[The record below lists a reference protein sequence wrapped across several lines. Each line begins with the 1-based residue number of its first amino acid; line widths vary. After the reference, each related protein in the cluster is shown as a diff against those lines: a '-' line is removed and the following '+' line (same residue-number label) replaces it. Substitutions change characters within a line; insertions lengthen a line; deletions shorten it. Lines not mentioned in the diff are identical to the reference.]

1 MDQVAV
7 PNFAIGAME
16 NWGKLNMP
24 LRWAFGHWFWCVLGC
39 CRLGHLPGTLSLL
52 ERITISVVI
61 AIQFS
66 TDYCTWVQPPIF
78 RQFGY
83 QQMVDTYVAERRL
96 RHTFRKHRHWFGKL
110 CHVHDTMIDRINL
123 FVIDTVKKCCV
134 CELPKDYYRNFAII
148 CNLNSQFNIF
158 LQIYPEWKAFQI
170 YQTNIF
176 QKVLRVDATARSR
189 PMSTYAD
196 NPKAVKA
203 LFDSISYEKGRLS
216 WLHITKLK
224 SNDLNTIFFSASS
237 VLYMWLHAFGE
248 KTFKKA
254 LTYYL
259 NEQWVK
265 CQMIST
271 IQN

>member
-16 NWGKLNMP
+16 NWGKLKMP
-24 LRWAFGHWFWCVLGC
+24 LRWAFGHWFWCVFGC

-134 CELPKDYYRNFAII
+134 SSEL
-148 CNLNSQFNIF
+148 SQFRNY
-158 LQIYPEWKAFQI
+158 LQFEFTIQYFFTDLSRMESFSNLPDEHFPEGIA
-170 YQTNIF
+170 
-176 QKVLRVDATARSR
+176 SR
-189 PMSTYAD
+189 C
-196 NPKAVKA
+196 N
-203 LFDSISYEKGRLS
+203 
-216 WLHITKLK
+216 
-224 SNDLNTIFFSASS
+224 
-237 VLYMWLHAFGE
+237 
-248 KTFKKA
+248 
-254 LTYYL
+254 
-259 NEQWVK
+259 
-265 CQMIST
+265 ST
-271 IQN
+271 ISSNVNLCRQSKGCESTFWFDFVWKR